1 MTEISTSA
9 GKSYELRNPEK
20 LSALKNLLLKH
31 GDDEGDAILETGR
44 REAASML
51 EERSAEVER
60 MVDQIHSEAVRK
72 AEEMARR
79 QVAGADAA
87 RGKERLRLQN
97 SLLDKAIMM
106 LQNEL
111 TALRYRPDYAD
122 ILAGLAASAAA
133 TVQEGA
139 VVRLSVAAE
148 DAHLG
153 REVTRRAAALL
164 PGPKFEY
171 NPAPAAIT
179 GGVLLEAPDGSWR
192 SRADWHNVALELKES
207 LAERL
212 LATL

>member
-9 GKSYELRNPEK
+9 GKSYELGNPEK
-20 LSALKNLLLKH
+20 LSSLKSLLLKH
-31 GDDEGDAILETGR
+31 GDEEGDAILETAR
-44 REAASML
+44 REAASMF

-60 MVDQIHSEAVRK
+60 LVEQIHSEAVRR
-72 AEEMARR
+72 AEEIAKR
-79 QVAGADAA
+79 QIAGAEAA

-97 SLLDKAIMM
+97 SLLDEAIMM
-106 LQNEL
+106 LQHEL
-111 TALRYRPDYAD
+111 TALRYHENYID
-122 ILAGLAASAAA
+122 ILAGLAVSAASGLQPGS
-133 TVQEGA
+133 VIK
-139 VVRLSVAAE
+139 LSVAAE

-153 REVTRRAAALL
+153 REVVRRAAALL

-192 SRADWHNVALELKES
+192 SRADWHNVSMEMKEA

-212 LATL
+212 LAAL